1 MVNNTLVSYTI
12 LDQQPGEKDMTNN
25 ILGIHHVT
33 AIAGD
38 PQKNLDFYSGVLGLR
53 LVKQTV
59 NYDDPGTYHLYYGD
73 EMGSPGTI
81 LTFFPWPGAQ
91 RGRRGTGQV
100 TVTSFS
106 VPEESFNYWTE
117 RFKKTGVV
125 FEEPVKRLDEEAMT
139 FFDPDGMALE
149 LVSSSGTK
157 EQKIWK
163 DSPVPPEFGIRGFNG
178 VKITVEGYER
188 TVSLLTQTLGFR
200 YVQEKGNTFR
210 YQAGKG
216 GAGTTI
222 DVECLPYSSRGRV
235 AVGIVHHVA
244 WCVAKGEEQK
254 VLREQLAELGYNVTP
269 VIDRNYFHS
278 IYFREPSGVLFEI
291 ATDQPGFAVDE
302 SADNLGTKLQLPNW
316 LEPNRATI
324 EKSLPPLSLPK

>member
-1 MVNNTLVSYTI
+1 MNK
-12 LDQQPGEKDMTNN
+12 E

-38 PQKNLDFYSGVLGLR
+38 PQKNLDFYSKTLGLR

-73 EMGSPGTI
+73 ETGSPGTI

-91 RGRRGTGQV
+91 RGRRGSGQV

-125 FEEPVKRLDEEAMT
+125 FEEPVKRFDEGVMT
-139 FFDPDGMALE
+139 FFDPDGMVLE
-149 LVSSSGTK
+149 LVSSSEAK
-157 EQKIWK
+157 EQSAWK
-163 DSPVPPEFGIRGFNG
+163 ESPVPPEFAIRGFNG

-188 TVSLLTQTLGFR
+188 TVSLLTQTLGFK
-200 YVQEKGNTFR
+200 YVQEQGNRFR
-210 YQAGKG
+210 YEAGKG
-216 GAGTTI
+216 GHGKII

-235 AVGIVHHVA
+235 AVGSVHHVA
-244 WCVAKGEEQK
+244 WRVAKGEEQQA
-254 VLREQLAELGYNVTP
+254 LREKLAELGYNVTP

-278 IYFREPSGVLFEI
+278 IYFREPGGVLFEI
-291 ATDQPGFAVDE
+291 ATDLPGFGVDE
-302 SADNLGTKLQLPNW
+302 SPDKLGTKLQLPNW
-316 LEPNRATI
+316 LESNRAKI
-324 EKSLPPLSLPK
+324 EKFLPPLRLP